1 MHCPFMVV
9 CLWVLVHA
17 GPDIFLYTMIRDI
30 MSSVTTQWSNLLFQ
44 GFGSPSVPAFLVT
57 SSVMSITARLLTMH
71 WAHPS
76 PLTTLFCLLCLKN
89 LRVDAMVMLSR
100 NYRFCSSVVSL
111 MNVFHIPF
119 LSESGGIFVLV
130 TTCYQNLCKV
140 W

>member
-1 MHCPFMVV
+1 
-9 CLWVLVHA
+9 
-17 GPDIFLYTMIRDI
+17 
-30 MSSVTTQWSNLLFQ
+30 
-44 GFGSPSVPAFLVT
+44 
-57 SSVMSITARLLTMH
+57 LLTMH

>member
-17 GPDIFLYTMIRDI
+17 GPDNFWSTRIRDI

-44 GFGSPSVPAFLVT
+44 GFGSPSVPDFLVT

-100 NYRFCSSVVSL
+100 NYQFCSSVVSL
-111 MNVFHIPF
+111 MNAFHIAF
-119 LSESGGIFVLV
+119 FV
-130 TTCYQNLCKV
+130 
-140 W
+140 

>member
-1 MHCPFMVV
+1 MVV

-76 PLTTLFCLLCLKN
+76 PIDHIILF
-89 LRVDAMVMLSR
+89 
-100 NYRFCSSVVSL
+100 VVFKKSQ
-111 MNVFHIPF
+111 
-119 LSESGGIFVLV
+119 GG
-130 TTCYQNLCKV
+130 CHGNAK
-140 W
+140 